1 MKAVAQRRPARDAM
15 AQKRILI
22 VNKFLYPRGGDCIVA
37 LSEAELLR
45 RAGYDVEMWGMD
57 YPDNLDMPLA
67 DTFASRVEFEG
78 GLREKMRAAGRMM
91 GMGDIR
97 RSFAEVLRRF
107 RPDTVHFHNIH
118 SYLSPVIVGMA
129 KEAGCR
135 TLWTMH
141 DYKLVCPAYL
151 CLDPKGN
158 PCTACIH
165 HPAEVASRRCMKGS
179 AAASAMA
186 YAESLR
192 WPVGRL
198 VRYTDIFICPSAFM
212 ASLLASAGV
221 PLEKTRVI
229 CNFLDPAKEQLLK
242 TMDAEASRRK
252 DLLLYVGRLSK
263 EKGVEALVD
272 TVASMP
278 EKLTLRL
285 YGGGPLENDLRQRFG
300 RAEGIEFMGYAD
312 AATIAHALSEA
323 ETTICPSLCFDNNP
337 LSVIE
342 SLSAGTPVLGSDM
355 GGIPELITPQS
366 GMLYDPHDTDAL
378 AGALRGMFVRSWDH
392 AAIKAE
398 ALARFSESAHIH
410 LLEQIL

>member
-1 MKAVAQRRPARDAM
+1 MK
-15 AQKRILI
+15 KLKLIL
-22 VNKFLYPRGGDCIVA
+22 
-37 LSEAELLR
+37 
-45 RAGYDVEMWGMD
+45 
-57 YPDNLDMPLA
+57 
-67 DTFASRVEFEG
+67 
-78 GLREKMRAAGRMM
+78 
-91 GMGDIR
+91 
-97 RSFAEVLRRF
+97 
-107 RPDTVHFHNIH
+107 
-118 SYLSPVIVGMA
+118 
-129 KEAGCR
+129 
-135 TLWTMH
+135 
-141 DYKLVCPAYL
+141 
-151 CLDPKGN
+151 
-158 PCTACIH
+158 
-165 HPAEVASRRCMKGS
+165 
-179 AAASAMA
+179 
-186 YAESLR
+186 
-192 WPVGRL
+192 
-198 VRYTDIFICPSAFM
+198 
-212 ASLLASAGV
+212 
-221 PLEKTRVI
+221 I

-410 LLEQIL
+410 LLEIGRASCRERV

>member
-141 DYKLVCPAYL
+141 CWRFWSCY
-151 CLDPKGN
+151 
-158 PCTACIH
+158 
-165 HPAEVASRRCMKGS
+165 
-179 AAASAMA
+179 
-186 YAESLR
+186 
-192 WPVGRL
+192 
-198 VRYTDIFICPSAFM
+198 
-212 ASLLASAGV
+212 
-221 PLEKTRVI
+221 
-229 CNFLDPAKEQLLK
+229 
-242 TMDAEASRRK
+242 
-252 DLLLYVGRLSK
+252 SK
-263 EKGVEALVD
+263 NG
-272 TVASMP
+272 
-278 EKLTLRL
+278 
-285 YGGGPLENDLRQRFG
+285 
-300 RAEGIEFMGYAD
+300 
-312 AATIAHALSEA
+312 
-323 ETTICPSLCFDNNP
+323 
-337 LSVIE
+337 
-342 SLSAGTPVLGSDM
+342 
-355 GGIPELITPQS
+355 
-366 GMLYDPHDTDAL
+366 
-378 AGALRGMFVRSWDH
+378 
-392 AAIKAE
+392 
-398 ALARFSESAHIH
+398 
-410 LLEQIL
+410 